1 MGFVFYFLSKTVPLL
16 NYFLMRAVRFIPVP
30 KRNSELTLLD
40 VGCGRGDFL
49 MRSQYCG
56 YLASGIDF
64 DPETINIANKRGLSA
79 KVCEI
84 QDLPEDVKYDVII
97 LSHVIEHVKDPL
109 AMLREIHLRLKVGG
123 YFYIATPNYN
133 SAGRKTF
140 GKYWRGCDVPRH
152 FHFFNMEKLEFI
164 LKDVGFSRVERAYDL
179 PQSLICIR
187 SSLRLKYASGVS
199 MSNLRKEFRGLF
211 KKNFLS
217 SARVDI
223 CVFRCYK

>member
-1 MGFVFYFLSKTVPLL
+1 
-16 NYFLMRAVRFIPVP
+16 
-30 KRNSELTLLD
+30 
-40 VGCGRGDFL
+40 
-49 MRSQYCG
+49 
-56 YLASGIDF
+56 
-64 DPETINIANKRGLSA
+64 
-79 KVCEI
+79 
-84 QDLPEDVKYDVII
+84 
-97 LSHVIEHVKDPL
+97 
-109 AMLREIHLRLKVGG
+109 
-123 YFYIATPNYN
+123 
-133 SAGRKTF
+133 
-140 GKYWRGCDVPRH
+140 
-152 FHFFNMEKLEFI
+152 MEKLEFI